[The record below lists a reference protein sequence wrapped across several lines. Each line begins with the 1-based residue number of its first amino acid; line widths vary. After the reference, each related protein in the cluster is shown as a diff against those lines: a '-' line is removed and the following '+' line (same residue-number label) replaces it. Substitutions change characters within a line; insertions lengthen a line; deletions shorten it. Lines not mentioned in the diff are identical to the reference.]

1 MRTRL
6 SGTRVRS
13 GTILLAIAVVTT
25 GCVKIGVGGADLGL
39 RAGDT
44 GPGGGTV
51 FYVAE
56 QPFPCGIAGDRLCR
70 YLEVAPQSSERHLP
84 WSSPGNDRTAVLDAR
99 DILAGSGLK
108 NSLHVAR
115 LEGNDAG
122 NSAAAYAAAYEHGG
136 HDDWHLP
143 SADALNELCKY
154 ARRTP
159 AATVDTMC
167 DQTGELLPGF
177 SEGTYWSSSEAG
189 DDSAWLQNFDVGNQV
204 SYRKSEKFIARP
216 VRGF

>member
-1 MRTRL
+1 M
-6 SGTRVRS
+6 
-13 GTILLAIAVVTT
+13 
-25 GCVKIGVGGADLGL
+25 
-39 RAGDT
+39 
-44 GPGGGTV
+44 P
-51 FYVAE
+51 
-56 QPFPCGIAGDRLCR
+56 
-70 YLEVAPQSSERHLP
+70 
-84 WSSPGNDRTAVLDAR
+84 DAR
-99 DILAGSGLK
+99 DVLAGSGLK

-154 ARRTP
+154 ARGTP
-159 AATVDTMC
+159 AATIDTMC
-167 DQTGELLPGF
+167 GEDGGLLPGF
-177 SEGTYWSSSEAG
+177 SGGTYWSSSEAG

-204 SYRKSEKFIARP
+204 IYRKSEEFIARP